1 MPGKRQTPTV
11 RLRRLAAELRS
22 LRETSGLTRGEV
34 VERTGIN
41 AATLYRIEHGRVRPQ
56 TRTLR
61 TLLDLYGVDQEQQA
75 ELVALLRDARQRGWL
90 HAYQSELPEHYTTYI
105 GFEGEAHS
113 VWNYESLFVPGLL
126 QTEDY
131 ARAVIRGGLPTASRD
146 EVERRV
152 EVRMERQAVLRND
165 NPLNLWSIVD
175 EAALR
180 RQVGGLAVMQA
191 QLHYLME
198 VPSFRTSR
206 SRSSRS
212 MSAPTRACRARS
224 SLMQFAD
231 AAIPDVIYVDTMA
244 GELFLEEVASSPVYT
259 RFRASPC
266 GGRQPGRIRV
276 AGDVPHRGDV
286 NERRRCM
293 DELDLSRAQWT
304 KSSHSSGTGQCV
316 EVARNLP
323 GIVAVRDSKNP
334 GGPKLVFT
342 RHDWAA
348 FIYCVKSE

>member
-22 LRETSGLTRGEV
+22 LRALSGLTRETV

-61 TLLDLYGVDQEQQA
+61 TLLDLYGVDQDQQA
-75 ELVALLRDARQRGWL
+75 ELVSLLRDARQRGWL

-131 ARAVIRGGLPTASRD
+131 ARAVIRGGLPHASRD

-180 RQVGGLAVMQA
+180 RQVGGAAVMQA
-191 QLHYLME
+191 QLRYLME
-198 VPSFRTSR
+198 VSELPHVTLQVIPFDVGAHAGMPGSFVF
-206 SRSSRS
+206 
-212 MSAPTRACRARS
+212 
-224 SLMQFAD
+224 MQFAE
-231 AAIPDVIYVDTMA
+231 ASIPDVIYIDSMA
-244 GELFLEEVASSPVYT
+244 GELFLEEEGDVRRYRLIFEHLRAVA
-259 RFRASPC
+259 ASPDAS
-266 GGRQPGRIRV
+266 RSLI
-276 AGDVPHRGDV
+276 VPLIA
-286 NERRRCM
+286 E
-293 DELDLSRAQWT
+293 T
-304 KSSHSSGTGQCV
+304 
-316 EVARNLP
+316 
-323 GIVAVRDSKNP
+323 
-334 GGPKLVFT
+334 
-342 RHDWAA
+342 
-348 FIYCVKSE
+348 

>member
-1 MPGKRQTPTV
+1 VPGKRQTPTV

-22 LRETSGLTRGEV
+22 LRATSGLTRETV

-61 TLLDLYGVDQEQQA
+61 TLLDLYGVEQEQQA

-105 GFEGEAHS
+105 GFEGEANS

-131 ARAVIRGGLPTASRD
+131 ARAVIRGGLPNASRD

-152 EVRMERQAVLRND
+152 EVRMERQALLHSE
-165 NPLNLWSIVD
+165 NPVNLWGIVD

-180 RQVGGLAVMQA
+180 RQVGGQEVMQA
-191 QLHYLME
+191 QFQHLIE
-198 VPSFRTSR
+198 VSELPHVTFQVIPFDAGAHPGMPGSFI
-206 SRSSRS
+206 
-212 MSAPTRACRARS
+212 
-224 SLMQFAD
+224 LLQFGD

-244 GELFLEEVASSPVYT
+244 GELFLEEVA
-259 RFRASPC
+259 
-266 GGRQPGRIRV
+266 
-276 AGDVPHRGDV
+276 DV
-286 NERRRCM
+286 RRY
-293 DELDLSRAQWT
+293 
-304 KSSHSSGTGQCV
+304 
-316 EVARNLP
+316 
-323 GIVAVRDSKNP
+323 
-334 GGPKLVFT
+334 KLVFEHL
-342 RHDWAA
+342 RAVAA
-348 FIYCVKSE
+348 SPEASLSLVTSSIAGR

>member
-22 LRETSGLTRGEV
+22 LRATSGLTRETV

-61 TLLDLYGVDQEQQA
+61 TLLDLYGAGEDQQA

-90 HAYQSELPEHYTTYI
+90 HAFQSELPEHYTTYI

-131 ARAVIRGGLPTASRD
+131 ARAVIRGGLPYASRD

-180 RQVGGLAVMQA
+180 RQVGGPEVMQG
-191 QLHYLME
+191 QFQYLME
-198 VPSFRTSR
+198 LSDLPHVTFQVIPFDAGAHPGMPGSFIV
-206 SRSSRS
+206 
-212 MSAPTRACRARS
+212 
-224 SLMQFAD
+224 LQFD
-231 AAIPDVIYVDTMA
+231 EAAIPDVIYVDTMA
-244 GELFLEEVASSPVYT
+244 GELFLEEEA
-259 RFRASPC
+259 
-266 GGRQPGRIRV
+266 
-276 AGDVPHRGDV
+276 DV
-286 NERRRCM
+286 RRY
-293 DELDLSRAQWT
+293 
-304 KSSHSSGTGQCV
+304 
-316 EVARNLP
+316 
-323 GIVAVRDSKNP
+323 
-334 GGPKLVFT
+334 KLVFEHL
-342 RHDWAA
+342 RAVAA
-348 FIYCVKSE
+348 SPEASLSLVTSAITGR

>member
-22 LRETSGLTRGEV
+22 LRATSGLTRETV

-75 ELVALLRDARQRGWL
+75 ELVTLLRDARQRGWL

-113 VWNYESLFVPGLL
+113 VLDYESLFVPGLL

-131 ARAVIRGGLPTASRD
+131 ARAVIRGGLPNASRD

-152 EVRMERQAVLRND
+152 EVRMERQALLHNE

-180 RQVGGLAVMQA
+180 RQVGGPEVMQA
-191 QLHYLME
+191 QFRYLIE
-198 VPSFRTSR
+198 VSELPHVTFQVIPFDAGAHPGMPGSFI
-206 SRSSRS
+206 
-212 MSAPTRACRARS
+212 
-224 SLMQFAD
+224 LLQFGD

-244 GELFLEEVASSPVYT
+244 GELFLEEVADVRRY
-259 RFRASPC
+259 RLVFEHLRAVAASPEASVSLVTSAIT
-266 GGRQPGRIRV
+266 GR
-276 AGDVPHRGDV
+276 
-286 NERRRCM
+286 
-293 DELDLSRAQWT
+293 
-304 KSSHSSGTGQCV
+304 
-316 EVARNLP
+316 
-323 GIVAVRDSKNP
+323 
-334 GGPKLVFT
+334 
-342 RHDWAA
+342 
-348 FIYCVKSE
+348 

>member
-22 LRETSGLTRGEV
+22 LRATSGLTRETV

-61 TLLDLYGVDQEQQA
+61 TLLDLYSVDQEQQA

-113 VWNYESLFVPGLL
+113 VWDYESLFVPGLL

-131 ARAVIRGGLPTASRD
+131 ARAVIRGGLPNASRD

-152 EVRMERQAVLRND
+152 EVRMERQALLHNE
-165 NPLNLWSIVD
+165 NPLNLWSILD

-180 RQVGGLAVMQA
+180 RQVGGPEVMQA
-191 QLHYLME
+191 QFQYLIE
-198 VPSFRTSR
+198 VSELPHVTFQVIPFDAGAHPGMPGSFI
-206 SRSSRS
+206 
-212 MSAPTRACRARS
+212 
-224 SLMQFAD
+224 LLQFGD

-244 GELFLEEVASSPVYT
+244 GELFLEEVA
-259 RFRASPC
+259 
-266 GGRQPGRIRV
+266 
-276 AGDVPHRGDV
+276 DV
-286 NERRRCM
+286 RRY
-293 DELDLSRAQWT
+293 
-304 KSSHSSGTGQCV
+304 
-316 EVARNLP
+316 
-323 GIVAVRDSKNP
+323 
-334 GGPKLVFT
+334 KLVFEHL
-342 RHDWAA
+342 RAVAA
-348 FIYCVKSE
+348 SPEASLSLVTSGITGR